1 MAEEGER
8 SFNPSWRVRNG
19 IDLVSVGEVADSVS
33 TWGDR
38 YLKRVFTSAEI
49 QASESAEPG
58 TTLQRLAARF
68 AAKEA
73 AMKALAWPG
82 TAVAWTDFE
91 VIRGPFGVPDLH
103 LHGPAARRAG
113 ELGVRSCAL
122 SLSHDGDRAVAA
134 VTLLCLS
141 DSPHFSSGTP

>member
-1 MAEEGER
+1 MARRGGSR
-8 SFNPSWRVRNG
+8 RDSPWQVRNG
-19 IDLVSVGEVADSVS
+19 IDLVSVGDVAASVAL
-33 TWGDR
+33 WGDR

-49 QASESAEPG
+49 QASRATDPG
-58 TTLQRLAARF
+58 SLHQRLAARF

-82 TAVAWTDFE
+82 TGVAWTDFE
-91 VIRGPFGVPDLH
+91 VARGPFGVPDLH

-122 SLSHDGDRAVAA
+122 SLSHDGDRAMAV
-134 VTLLCLS
+134 VTLLCA
-141 DSPHFSSGTP
+141 